1 MAGVFTRWTSANH
14 HSKKIVW
21 FFFVYASSTY
31 MNFGEIWNKASL
43 TFYILTTL
51 FHYHHLFLCCSF
63 WCCVFV
69 CVSVCFQQQNIL
81 IKNKVDVVSRSFISF
96 YFISFWIF
104 VRSNMVYE
112 HVKISYSALWFF
124 VYYIPCMPDM
134 LCVCESVCILCV
146 DALSPFVSF
155 FLSFIHSIEHIQTH
169 THKEM
174 YTRTHVRIKFRNI
187 NILTHRHGRTHT
199 NTNPNTSTAL
209 YIWYVL

>member
-1 MAGVFTRWTSANH
+1 MAGVFTHWTSANH

-96 YFISFWIF
+96 HFIQFLFGFLF
-104 VRSNMVYE
+104 VRIWYTSMWRYHIV
-112 HVKISYSALWFF
+112 
-124 VYYIPCMPDM
+124 PCGS
-134 LCVCESVCILCV
+134 LFIIFRVCLICCVCVCECMYSLCRCT
-146 DALSPFVSF
+146 LSLRFVLSF
-155 FLSFIHSIEHIQTH
+155 FHPFYRTH
-169 THKEM
+169 TK
-174 YTRTHVRIKFRNI
+174 RCTHVRMYASNSEI
-187 NILTHRHGRTHT
+187 
-199 NTNPNTSTAL
+199 
-209 YIWYVL
+209 

>member
-69 CVSVCFQQQNIL
+69 CVSVCFQQQYIL

-96 YFISFWIF
+96 HFIQFLFGFLF
-104 VRSNMVYE
+104 VRIWYTSMWRYHIV
-112 HVKISYSALWFF
+112 
-124 VYYIPCMPDM
+124 PCGS
-134 LCVCESVCILCV
+134 LFIIFRVCLICCVCVRVYVFSVSMHSLP
-146 DALSPFVSF
+146 SFRSF
-155 FLSFIHSIEHIQTH
+155 FLSSILSNTYKRTH
-169 THKEM
+169 TK
-174 YTRTHVRIKFRNI
+174 RCTHVRMYASNSEI
-187 NILTHRHGRTHT
+187 
-199 NTNPNTSTAL
+199 
-209 YIWYVL
+209 